1 MVKPFQC
8 LKIGNEYATTTP
20 PPREVDCP
28 MATVDVPNESLR
40 LSSSNG
46 ELVMVTDFTEE
57 AVERVQAEFERLVDP
72 WARPRA
78 LAGSHPD
85 YELWAG
91 DSPF

>member
-1 MVKPFQC
+1 
-8 LKIGNEYATTTP
+8 
-20 PPREVDCP
+20 
-28 MATVDVPNESLR
+28 
-40 LSSSNG
+40 
-46 ELVMVTDFTEE
+46 MVTDFTDE
-57 AVERVQAEFERLVDP
+57 AIERVLAEFELLVDP